1 VSNLES
7 GSTLGRYRI
16 ERFLGAGAMGEVY
29 LAEDPHIERPIAI
42 KTVRLVGRPQE
53 VEDRKKRL
61 LREAR
66 AAGRLLHPNVVTLF
80 DTGEQE
86 GVLFLAFEFVEGA
99 DLASLLESQGV
110 LSLGEVLR
118 IVRQTADALDYAHR
132 QGIVH
137 RDIKPSNIL
146 IDKHGRVKVA
156 DFGIAKVAGQS
167 TELTIAGSVMGSPQY
182 LSPEQIRGEDL
193 DGRSDI
199 FSLGV
204 VVYELLLGRRPFEGD
219 SITTLVY
226 QILHKDLPAVSE
238 LRAVPPRLE
247 QLLSRMLAKDR
258 DARLANAAEVAR
270 EIAVIENELP
280 DETLVAPANQL
291 PALDQTYVLPK
302 RMTTASLPTPPP
314 SPSTKVSTPAAREA
328 RPGGELP
335 PIPPLPGAPPP
346 VPVAPV
352 AAQPFAASVP
362 TPTPVGTVIG
372 PLPGATPVKEGRSWA
387 LLLVVLAAVLVLVAG
402 VLLGW
407 RLISSRLNKPA
418 DSVAE
423 TTESTVT
430 PTTAPGVLPSSAP
443 GTAPVPV
450 PESSSPS
457 SVEGAPGVSTTPDR
471 TTTPE
476 PVRIQPTQVPPVTDS
491 AARTTPPR
499 PVPPSQEATPRQ
511 EVPLPRPSER
521 PRVEPPA
528 PTPAPVETPAAEEE
542 DDEPAAPAPGAVAT
556 GLALAFRVVP
566 PDAFV
571 LIDGRVIG
579 KAEDWSGG
587 KRGRSY
593 TLPGPGRYE
602 IKIKKD
608 GLGERRI
615 AVEASASGGVTP
627 ILATLNP
634 LPAADVPSADIPVI
648 RVSEAVAFRLQP
660 PAPMAQIVVDGQS
673 AGPAK
678 QFGGGLR
685 GDWLTL
691 PEGRHRVSVVAPGR
705 RRDFIVE
712 VFPGSQKARERI
724 TVNLLPGG
732 NQ

>member
-1 VSNLES
+1 MSNLES

-99 DLASLLESQGV
+99 DLASLLEAKGV

-118 IVRQTADALDYAHR
+118 IVRQTAEALDYAHR

-167 TELTIAGSVMGSPQY
+167 TELTVAGSVMGSPQY

-226 QILHKDLPAVSE
+226 QILHKDLPAISE

-270 EIAVIENELP
+270 EIAAIENELP

-302 RMTTASLPTPPP
+302 RMTTASLPPTPQP
-314 SPSTKVSTPAAREA
+314 SPSTKVSTPAAQET
-328 RPGGELP
+328 RPGGLP
-335 PIPPLPGAPPP
+335 PIPPPPGAPPP
-346 VPVAPV
+346 APAGP
-352 AAQPFAASVP
+352 AAPQPFAASVP
-362 TPTPVGTVIG
+362 APTPVGTVIG
-372 PLPGATPVKEGRSWA
+372 PLPGAAPVKEGRSWA

-402 VLLGW
+402 VFLGW
-407 RLISSRLNKPA
+407 RLISSRLQKPDA
-418 DSVAE
+418 SVAAATTE
-423 TTESTVT
+423 TTDATAT
-430 PTTAPGVLPSSAP
+430 PTAPGTVPPGP
-443 GTAPVPV
+443 GTAPVPTA
-450 PESSSPS
+450 ESSSPAAA
-457 SVEGAPGVSTTPDR
+457 EIAPGASTTPGR
-471 TTTPE
+471 TAASE
-476 PVRIQPTQVPPVTDS
+476 PVRVQPTPPPVTDP

-499 PVPPSQEATPRQ
+499 PVPQDAPRQ

-521 PRVEPPA
+521 PRVE
-528 PTPAPVETPAAEEE
+528 TPAPIVEAPAAPEEEE
-542 DDEPAAPAPGAVAT
+542 DDEPAAPAPGAIAT
-556 GLALAFRVVP
+556 GLALAFRVAP
-566 PDAFV
+566 SDAFV
-571 LIDGRVIG
+571 LVDGRVIG
-579 KAEDWSGG
+579 KAEEWSGG

-593 TLPGPGRYE
+593 LLPGPGRYE

-608 GLGERRI
+608 GLGERRMT
-615 AVEASASGGVTP
+615 VEASATGGVTP

-648 RVSEAVAFRLQP
+648 RVSEAVAFRIQP
-660 PAPMAQIVVDGQS
+660 AAPLAQIVVDGQS